1 MDLLKLWGSCVYR
14 FLLKAIKKKFEE
26 LKPYAM
32 KLGSA
37 FQKINF
43 FKRSER

>member
-1 MDLLKLWGSCVYR
+1 MCLTIFVNGDKNQY
-14 FLLKAIKKKFEE
+14 KK

-43 FKRSER
+43 LRDVNDDYQ